1 MSLDA
6 AWARRWIESSAAD
19 IAEQRD
25 YLVDLDRAIGDGDH
39 GENMDRGFKAAVEAL
54 GQAQPASVA
63 EVLKTVAKTLMSTVG
78 GAAGPLYGTA
88 FLRASKAAGDGDLD
102 GAGVAAVIAGALDG
116 IQARGKATTGE
127 KTMVDAWTPAL
138 EAARAAAESGSDPA
152 AVLEAAATAAEAG
165 AAATEPMRATKGRAS
180 YLGER
185 SIGHL
190 DPGAVST
197 SLILRAAVRA
207 ADEAGAPPSPPP
219 SFAGAGLGTS
229 CANASSKRG
238 ARAAATSA
246 TWSRSSP
253 SWARTE
259 DATAP
264 STRQVSTKR
273 TRSGSSHMSMTD
285 STVIVAEPRSVRT
298 MTPLP
303 SPSTAARA
311 ASRAVS
317 TRS

>member
-6 AWARRWIESSAAD
+6 AWARRWIELAAAD

-54 GQAQPASVA
+54 EQAQPGSVA
-63 EVLKTVAKTLMSTVG
+63 EVLKMVAKTLMSTVG

-165 AAATEPMRATKGRAS
+165 AAATEPLRATKGRAS

-197 SLILRAAVRA
+197 SLILRAAGRA
-207 ADEAGAPPSPPP
+207 AGEAGA
-219 SFAGAGLGTS
+219 A
-229 CANASSKRG
+229 
-238 ARAAATSA
+238 
-246 TWSRSSP
+246 
-253 SWARTE
+253 
-259 DATAP
+259 
-264 STRQVSTKR
+264 
-273 TRSGSSHMSMTD
+273 
-285 STVIVAEPRSVRT
+285 
-298 MTPLP
+298 
-303 SPSTAARA
+303 
-311 ASRAVS
+311 
-317 TRS
+317 

>member
-6 AWARRWIESSAAD
+6 AWACRWIELAAAD
-19 IAEQRD
+19 VAEQRD

-54 GQAQPASVA
+54 GQAQPGSVA

-88 FLRASKAAGDGDLD
+88 FLRASKAAGDGELD
-102 GAGVAAVIAGALDG
+102 GAGVAAVIAGALEG

-138 EAARAAAESGSDPA
+138 DAARAAAESGAD
-152 AVLEAAATAAEAG
+152 AVATLQAAATAAEAG
-165 AAATEPMRATKGRAS
+165 AAATEPLRATKGRAS

-197 SLILRAAVRA
+197 SLILRAA
-207 ADEAGAPPSPPP
+207 
-219 SFAGAGLGTS
+219 
-229 CANASSKRG
+229 
-238 ARAAATSA
+238 ARAAG
-246 TWSRSSP
+246 
-253 SWARTE
+253 E
-259 DATAP
+259 
-264 STRQVSTKR
+264 V
-273 TRSGSSHMSMTD
+273 G
-285 STVIVAEPRSVRT
+285 
-298 MTPLP
+298 
-303 SPSTAARA
+303 AA
-311 ASRAVS
+311 
-317 TRS
+317 

>member
-54 GQAQPASVA
+54 GQAQPGSVA

-152 AVLEAAATAAEAG
+152 AVFEAAAAAAEAG
-165 AAATEPMRATKGRAS
+165 AAATEPLRATKGRAS

-207 ADEAGAPPSPPP
+207 AGEAGA
-219 SFAGAGLGTS
+219 A
-229 CANASSKRG
+229 
-238 ARAAATSA
+238 
-246 TWSRSSP
+246 
-253 SWARTE
+253 
-259 DATAP
+259 
-264 STRQVSTKR
+264 
-273 TRSGSSHMSMTD
+273 
-285 STVIVAEPRSVRT
+285 
-298 MTPLP
+298 
-303 SPSTAARA
+303 
-311 ASRAVS
+311 
-317 TRS
+317 

>member
-6 AWARRWIESSAAD
+6 AWARRWIELAAAD
-19 IAEQRD
+19 VAEQRD

-88 FLRASKAAGDGDLD
+88 FLRASKAAGDGELD
-102 GAGVAAVIAGALDG
+102 GAGVAAVIAGALEG

-138 EAARAAAESGSDPA
+138 DAARAAAESGAD
-152 AVLEAAATAAEAG
+152 AVATLQAAATAAEAG
-165 AAATEPMRATKGRAS
+165 AAATEPLRATKGRAS

-197 SLILRAAVRA
+197 SLILRAA
-207 ADEAGAPPSPPP
+207 
-219 SFAGAGLGTS
+219 
-229 CANASSKRG
+229 
-238 ARAAATSA
+238 ARAAG
-246 TWSRSSP
+246 
-253 SWARTE
+253 E
-259 DATAP
+259 
-264 STRQVSTKR
+264 V
-273 TRSGSSHMSMTD
+273 G
-285 STVIVAEPRSVRT
+285 
-298 MTPLP
+298 
-303 SPSTAARA
+303 AA
-311 ASRAVS
+311 
-317 TRS
+317 

>member
-6 AWARRWIESSAAD
+6 AWAQRWIELAAAD

-39 GENMDRGFKAAVEAL
+39 GENMDRGFKAALEAL
-54 GQAQPASVA
+54 GQAQPGSVA

-88 FLRASKAAGDGDLD
+88 FLRASKAAGDGELD
-102 GAGVAAVIAGALDG
+102 GAGAAAVIADALEG

-138 EAARAAAESGSDPA
+138 EAARAAAESGSDPV

-197 SLILRAAVRA
+197 SLILRAA
-207 ADEAGAPPSPPP
+207 
-219 SFAGAGLGTS
+219 
-229 CANASSKRG
+229 
-238 ARAAATSA
+238 ARAAG
-246 TWSRSSP
+246 
-253 SWARTE
+253 E
-259 DATAP
+259 
-264 STRQVSTKR
+264 V
-273 TRSGSSHMSMTD
+273 G
-285 STVIVAEPRSVRT
+285 
-298 MTPLP
+298 
-303 SPSTAARA
+303 AA
-311 ASRAVS
+311 
-317 TRS
+317 

>member
-6 AWARRWIESSAAD
+6 AWARRWIELAAAD

-54 GQAQPASVA
+54 EQAQPGSVA

-88 FLRASKAAGDGDLD
+88 FLRASKAAGDGNLD

-165 AAATEPMRATKGRAS
+165 AAATEPLRATKGRAS

-197 SLILRAAVRA
+197 SLILRAAARA
-207 ADEAGAPPSPPP
+207 AGEAGA
-219 SFAGAGLGTS
+219 A
-229 CANASSKRG
+229 
-238 ARAAATSA
+238 
-246 TWSRSSP
+246 
-253 SWARTE
+253 
-259 DATAP
+259 
-264 STRQVSTKR
+264 
-273 TRSGSSHMSMTD
+273 
-285 STVIVAEPRSVRT
+285 
-298 MTPLP
+298 
-303 SPSTAARA
+303 
-311 ASRAVS
+311 
-317 TRS
+317 

>member
-6 AWARRWIESSAAD
+6 AWARRWIELSAAD

-54 GQAQPASVA
+54 GQAQPGSVA

-138 EAARAAAESGSDPA
+138 EAARAAAESGGDPA

-165 AAATEPMRATKGRAS
+165 ATATEPLRATKGRAS

-207 ADEAGAPPSPPP
+207 ADEAGA
-219 SFAGAGLGTS
+219 A
-229 CANASSKRG
+229 
-238 ARAAATSA
+238 
-246 TWSRSSP
+246 
-253 SWARTE
+253 
-259 DATAP
+259 
-264 STRQVSTKR
+264 
-273 TRSGSSHMSMTD
+273 
-285 STVIVAEPRSVRT
+285 
-298 MTPLP
+298 
-303 SPSTAARA
+303 
-311 ASRAVS
+311 
-317 TRS
+317 

>member
-6 AWARRWIESSAAD
+6 AWALRWIELAAAD
-19 IAEQRD
+19 VAEQRD

-54 GQAQPASVA
+54 GQAQPGSVA

-152 AVLEAAATAAEAG
+152 TVLEAAATAAEAG

-207 ADEAGAPPSPPP
+207 AGEVGA
-219 SFAGAGLGTS
+219 A
-229 CANASSKRG
+229 
-238 ARAAATSA
+238 
-246 TWSRSSP
+246 
-253 SWARTE
+253 
-259 DATAP
+259 
-264 STRQVSTKR
+264 
-273 TRSGSSHMSMTD
+273 
-285 STVIVAEPRSVRT
+285 
-298 MTPLP
+298 
-303 SPSTAARA
+303 
-311 ASRAVS
+311 
-317 TRS
+317 

>member
-6 AWARRWIESSAAD
+6 AWAQRWIELAAAD
-19 IAEQRD
+19 VAEQRD

-54 GQAQPASVA
+54 GQAEPASVA

-88 FLRASKAAGDGDLD
+88 FLRASKAAGDGELD
-102 GAGVAAVIAGALDG
+102 AAGVAAIIEGALGG

-138 EAARAAAESGSDPA
+138 DAARAAAESGAD
-152 AVLEAAATAAEAG
+152 AVATLQAAATAAEAG
-165 AAATEPMRATKGRAS
+165 AAATEPLRATKGRAS

-197 SLILRAAVRA
+197 SLILRAA
-207 ADEAGAPPSPPP
+207 
-219 SFAGAGLGTS
+219 
-229 CANASSKRG
+229 
-238 ARAAATSA
+238 ARAAG
-246 TWSRSSP
+246 
-253 SWARTE
+253 E
-259 DATAP
+259 
-264 STRQVSTKR
+264 V
-273 TRSGSSHMSMTD
+273 G
-285 STVIVAEPRSVRT
+285 
-298 MTPLP
+298 
-303 SPSTAARA
+303 AA
-311 ASRAVS
+311 
-317 TRS
+317 

>member
-6 AWARRWIESSAAD
+6 AWARRWIELAAAD
-19 IAEQRD
+19 VAEQRD

-54 GQAQPASVA
+54 GQSQPSSVA

-165 AAATEPMRATKGRAS
+165 AAATEPLRATKGRAS

-207 ADEAGAPPSPPP
+207 ADEAGA
-219 SFAGAGLGTS
+219 A
-229 CANASSKRG
+229 
-238 ARAAATSA
+238 
-246 TWSRSSP
+246 
-253 SWARTE
+253 
-259 DATAP
+259 
-264 STRQVSTKR
+264 
-273 TRSGSSHMSMTD
+273 
-285 STVIVAEPRSVRT
+285 
-298 MTPLP
+298 
-303 SPSTAARA
+303 
-311 ASRAVS
+311 
-317 TRS
+317 

>member
-54 GQAQPASVA
+54 EQARPGSVA

-116 IQARGKATTGE
+116 IQARGKATAGE

-138 EAARAAAESGSDPA
+138 EAARAAAESGSDGA
-152 AVLEAAATAAEAG
+152 AVLEAAATAAESG
-165 AAATEPMRATKGRAS
+165 AAATEPLRATKGRAS

-207 ADEAGAPPSPPP
+207 AGEAGA
-219 SFAGAGLGTS
+219 A
-229 CANASSKRG
+229 
-238 ARAAATSA
+238 
-246 TWSRSSP
+246 
-253 SWARTE
+253 
-259 DATAP
+259 
-264 STRQVSTKR
+264 
-273 TRSGSSHMSMTD
+273 
-285 STVIVAEPRSVRT
+285 
-298 MTPLP
+298 
-303 SPSTAARA
+303 
-311 ASRAVS
+311 
-317 TRS
+317 

>member
-6 AWARRWIESSAAD
+6 AWAQRWIELAAAD

-54 GQAQPASVA
+54 EQTQPGSVA

-88 FLRASKAAGDGDLD
+88 FLRASKAAGDGELD
-102 GAGVAAVIAGALDG
+102 GAGAAAVIAGALEG

-138 EAARAAAESGSDPA
+138 EAARAAAESGSDAA
-152 AVLEAAATAAEAG
+152 AVFEAAATAAEAG

-197 SLILRAAVRA
+197 SLILRAA
-207 ADEAGAPPSPPP
+207 
-219 SFAGAGLGTS
+219 
-229 CANASSKRG
+229 
-238 ARAAATSA
+238 ARAAG
-246 TWSRSSP
+246 
-253 SWARTE
+253 E
-259 DATAP
+259 
-264 STRQVSTKR
+264 V
-273 TRSGSSHMSMTD
+273 G
-285 STVIVAEPRSVRT
+285 
-298 MTPLP
+298 
-303 SPSTAARA
+303 AA
-311 ASRAVS
+311 
-317 TRS
+317 

>member
-6 AWARRWIESSAAD
+6 AWAQRWIELAAAD
-19 IAEQRD
+19 IAEQRH

-54 GQAQPASVA
+54 GQAQPGSVA

-207 ADEAGAPPSPPP
+207 ADEAGA
-219 SFAGAGLGTS
+219 A
-229 CANASSKRG
+229 
-238 ARAAATSA
+238 
-246 TWSRSSP
+246 
-253 SWARTE
+253 
-259 DATAP
+259 
-264 STRQVSTKR
+264 
-273 TRSGSSHMSMTD
+273 
-285 STVIVAEPRSVRT
+285 
-298 MTPLP
+298 
-303 SPSTAARA
+303 
-311 ASRAVS
+311 
-317 TRS
+317 

>member
-6 AWARRWIESSAAD
+6 AWARRWIELAAVD

-39 GENMDRGFKAAVEAL
+39 GENMDRGFKAALEAL
-54 GQAQPASVA
+54 GQAEPASVA

-102 GAGVAAVIAGALDG
+102 AAGVAAIIEGALGG

-138 EAARAAAESGSDPA
+138 DAARAAAESGAD
-152 AVLEAAATAAEAG
+152 AVATLQAAATAAEAG
-165 AAATEPMRATKGRAS
+165 AAATEPLRATKGRAS

-197 SLILRAAVRA
+197 SLILRAA
-207 ADEAGAPPSPPP
+207 
-219 SFAGAGLGTS
+219 
-229 CANASSKRG
+229 
-238 ARAAATSA
+238 ARAAG
-246 TWSRSSP
+246 
-253 SWARTE
+253 E
-259 DATAP
+259 
-264 STRQVSTKR
+264 V
-273 TRSGSSHMSMTD
+273 G
-285 STVIVAEPRSVRT
+285 
-298 MTPLP
+298 
-303 SPSTAARA
+303 AA
-311 ASRAVS
+311 
-317 TRS
+317 

>member
-6 AWARRWIESSAAD
+6 AWAQRWIELAAAD

-39 GENMDRGFKAAVEAL
+39 GENMDRGFKAALEAL
-54 GQAQPASVA
+54 GQAQPGSVA

-88 FLRASKAAGDGDLD
+88 FLRASKAAGDGELD
-102 GAGVAAVIAGALDG
+102 GAGAAAVIAGALEG

-138 EAARAAAESGSDPA
+138 EAARAAAESGSSAA
-152 AVLEAAATAAEAG
+152 AVFEAAATAAEAG

-197 SLILRAAVRA
+197 SLILRAA
-207 ADEAGAPPSPPP
+207 
-219 SFAGAGLGTS
+219 
-229 CANASSKRG
+229 
-238 ARAAATSA
+238 ARAAG
-246 TWSRSSP
+246 
-253 SWARTE
+253 E
-259 DATAP
+259 
-264 STRQVSTKR
+264 V
-273 TRSGSSHMSMTD
+273 G
-285 STVIVAEPRSVRT
+285 
-298 MTPLP
+298 
-303 SPSTAARA
+303 AA
-311 ASRAVS
+311 
-317 TRS
+317 

>member
-6 AWARRWIESSAAD
+6 AWAQRWIELAAAD

-39 GENMDRGFKAAVEAL
+39 GENMDRGFKAALEAL
-54 GQAQPASVA
+54 GQAQPGSVA
-63 EVLKTVAKTLMSTVG
+63 EVLKSVAKTLMSTVG

-88 FLRASKAAGDGDLD
+88 FLRASKAAGDGELD
-102 GAGVAAVIAGALDG
+102 GAGAAAVIAGALEG

-138 EAARAAAESGSDPA
+138 EAARAAAESGSDA
-152 AVLEAAATAAEAG
+152 TAVFEAAATAAEAG

-197 SLILRAAVRA
+197 SLILRAA
-207 ADEAGAPPSPPP
+207 
-219 SFAGAGLGTS
+219 
-229 CANASSKRG
+229 
-238 ARAAATSA
+238 ARAAG
-246 TWSRSSP
+246 
-253 SWARTE
+253 E
-259 DATAP
+259 
-264 STRQVSTKR
+264 V
-273 TRSGSSHMSMTD
+273 G
-285 STVIVAEPRSVRT
+285 
-298 MTPLP
+298 
-303 SPSTAARA
+303 AA
-311 ASRAVS
+311 
-317 TRS
+317 